1 MKLSE
6 RTSNKRDEIYREKN
20 GIAQGILFHHIYM
33 ISYFMIPQVGIY
45 YLRESGESL
54 DFVCVFIK

>member
-6 RTSNKRDEIYREKN
+6 RTSNKRGETYREKN
-20 GIAQGILFHHIYM
+20 GIAQGVLFHHIYM
-33 ISYFMIPQVGIY
+33 ISYFMILQVDIC
-45 YLRESGESL
+45 YLRENGESL

>member
-6 RTSNKRDEIYREKN
+6 RTSNKRDEIYKEKN
-20 GIAQGILFHHIYM
+20 GISPGILFHHVYK

-45 YLRESGESL
+45 YLTESGENL
-54 DFVCVFIK
+54 VFVCVFIK